1 MLIGTLISC
10 LLLGCS
16 NDSVDENSSLRDDPS
31 AAGQDTTITVTPV
44 QLEAYL
50 TNPGIGWQDGPESFG
65 IMNFPETVDYANR
78 RLIAWSK
85 LNPAEGVYD
94 WSALDAQL
102 NEAVAQGKQ
111 FSFRIYTYVGE
122 GYDGS
127 MIPDWVINKGAAL
140 LASGEPDYSNCIY
153 QETWGQFVTEL
164 VRVYDGHSNI
174 AFIDISGYGDF
185 NEWSWK
191 DEQTEWD
198 EQWMVDYENG
208 NPSSRSIQTIDG
220 QARRRLADMF
230 IGGSFDRHSCRTAS
244 GETHHVNYAYQ
255 GFQSTQLLMPYAGI
269 VQSSQY
275 VHSRR
280 QDVGF
285 RHDCLGRDG
294 RALFDKIGDQINK
307 VWKHAPIVYELCRPD
322 HSDIQD
328 IQWLLRV
335 SHPSIVH
342 NNQWQY
348 SWNELQ
354 DVMMNI
360 GYRFFLKTAD
370 LSLKDRT
377 VHLEM
382 EWQNIGSAPNYP
394 KMGQEFNL
402 YFYLVDGSGKPVF
415 QDSIPVDT
423 SRWLPASD
431 VQKLL
436 PGYRVTHDTQL
447 PASLA
452 SGTYETGIAIIDVRT
467 GKSIHLSFAGRDETG
482 IYILSPITID

>member
-1 MLIGTLISC
+1 
-10 LLLGCS
+10 
-16 NDSVDENSSLRDDPS
+16 
-31 AAGQDTTITVTPV
+31 
-44 QLEAYL
+44 
-50 TNPGIGWQDGPESFG
+50 
-65 IMNFPETVDYANR
+65 
-78 RLIAWSK
+78 
-85 LNPAEGVYD
+85 
-94 WSALDAQL
+94 
-102 NEAVAQGKQ
+102 
-111 FSFRIYTYVGE
+111 
-122 GYDGS
+122 
-127 MIPDWVINKGAAL
+127 
-140 LASGEPDYSNCIY
+140 
-153 QETWGQFVTEL
+153 
-164 VRVYDGHSNI
+164 
-174 AFIDISGYGDF
+174 
-185 NEWSWK
+185 
-191 DEQTEWD
+191 
-198 EQWMVDYENG
+198 
-208 NPSSRSIQTIDG
+208 
-220 QARRRLADMF
+220 MF
-230 IGGSFDRHSCRTAS
+230 
-244 GETHHVNYAYQ
+244 E
-255 GFQSTQLLMPYAGI
+255 
-269 VQSSQY
+269 
-275 VHSRR
+275 
-280 QDVGF
+280 
-285 RHDCLGRDG
+285 
-294 RALFDKIGDQINK
+294 KIGDQINK

-322 HSDIQD
+322 HSDIKD
-328 IQWLLRV
+328 VQWLLRV

-348 SWNELQ
+348 SWNELE
-354 DVMMNI
+354 DVMMNV

-467 GKSIHLSFAGRDETG
+467 GKSIHLSFAGRDENG